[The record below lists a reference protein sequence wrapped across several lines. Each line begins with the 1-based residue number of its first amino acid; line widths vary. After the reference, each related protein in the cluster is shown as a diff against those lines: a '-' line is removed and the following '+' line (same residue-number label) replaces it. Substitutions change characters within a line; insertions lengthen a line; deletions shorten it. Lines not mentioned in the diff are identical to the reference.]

1 MHDSACVLHRFGSE
15 GRLHTRKRQSE
26 GRVENTYNTDSY
38 QANTSPPAENS
49 VDTCST
55 HQNAHL
61 LLAAAQ
67 NCIHTHWITVLSSA
81 SRRPP
86 DIWLSDIATIAS
98 VYVLCGGSKH
108 VSACMRTQIRAVWCG
123 GLGGGEELG
132 SPYTHIS
139 DGFPA
144 HRTHYLTT
152 PNTRPHTCSG
162 FHGLSRPRT
171 LNHTHAVDFM
181 V

>member
-1 MHDSACVLHRFGSE
+1 MTLRACCIALAARVVCTHAKGS
-15 GRLHTRKRQSE
+15 Q
-26 GRVENTYNTDSY
+26 RVGWKNTYKTHSY

-108 VSACMRTQIRAVWCG
+108 VSACMRTQIRAVWCR
-123 GLGGGEELG
+123 LGGGEELG

-139 DGFPA
+139 DGLPA
-144 HRTHYLTT
+144 HRTLD
-152 PNTRPHTCSG
+152 
-162 FHGLSRPRT
+162 
-171 LNHTHAVDFM
+171 HTHAVDVM